1 MWMVMRHSRYNLYEE
16 ESNPLSFH
24 QILPDIFSKK
34 FLLPIQKILYFQKLF
49 LLQYTR
55 KSIMQN

>member
-1 MWMVMRHSRYNLYEE
+1 
-16 ESNPLSFH
+16 
-24 QILPDIFSKK
+24 
-34 FLLPIQKILYFQKLF
+34 LLPIQKILYFQKLF